1 MWPDDLLS
9 AIRAGHDPNRPIVV
23 LDDDPTGTQTV
34 ADVPVLTS
42 WTIDVLA
49 DELRRSPVFF
59 VLTNSRSL
67 SAPDAVELAIEIGR
81 NLAAAADETGTR
93 PSVISRSDST
103 LRGHFPAEVDALIE
117 AMGGDVDVPWST
129 VLVPFFA
136 AGGRVTVGDVH
147 YVAEPDPSPQDAT
160 RSRLVPVAETEFA
173 RDVSFGFVNSNLRDW
188 IEEKTAGRIP
198 ARDVVGIG
206 LDLIRNGGPDAVHR
220 LLVESGPGATLV
232 VNALDDRD
240 LEVVVMAMLAA
251 EADGHRFIQRTAAS
265 FVQVRSGQPKR
276 PLLSRADPG
285 WPVPEAGLVEGR
297 SEGQPVG
304 GLVVVGSHV
313 ERSTRQLAKLA
324 DRPDVEVVEMS
335 VDQVEL
341 DPGTEIDRCRCLV
354 TAIMVRGD
362 SAVLATS
369 RRLRTGETADAS
381 LAVSR
386 RVSSAV
392 CAVVGGLTT
401 RPAFLIAKGGITS
414 SDIATRSLGIRRAV
428 VRGQLQPG
436 VPVWETGDETLF
448 PGLVYVIY
456 PGNVGTDQGLS
467 DALDAL
473 A

>member
-1 MWPDDLLS
+1 M
-9 AIRAGHDPNRPIVV
+9 
-23 LDDDPTGTQTV
+23 
-34 ADVPVLTS
+34 
-42 WTIDVLA
+42 
-49 DELRRSPVFF
+49 
-59 VLTNSRSL
+59 
-67 SAPDAVELAIEIGR
+67 
-81 NLAAAADETGTR
+81 
-93 PSVISRSDST
+93 
-103 LRGHFPAEVDALIE
+103 
-117 AMGGDVDVPWST
+117 
-129 VLVPFFA
+129 
-136 AGGRVTVGDVH
+136 
-147 YVAEPDPSPQDAT
+147 
-160 RSRLVPVAETEFA
+160 
-173 RDVSFGFVNSNLRDW
+173 
-188 IEEKTAGRIP
+188 
-198 ARDVVGIG
+198 
-206 LDLIRNGGPDAVHR
+206 
-220 LLVESGPGATLV
+220 
-232 VNALDDRD
+232 
-240 LEVVVMAMLAA
+240 
-251 EADGHRFIQRTAAS
+251 
-265 FVQVRSGQPKR
+265 
-276 PLLSRADPG
+276 
-285 WPVPEAGLVEGR
+285 PEAGLVEGR